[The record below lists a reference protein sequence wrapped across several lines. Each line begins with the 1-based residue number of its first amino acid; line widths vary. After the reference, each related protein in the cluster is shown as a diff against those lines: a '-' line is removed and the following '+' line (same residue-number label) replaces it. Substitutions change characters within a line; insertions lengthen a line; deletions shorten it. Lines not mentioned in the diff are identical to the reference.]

1 MKDVKFV
8 DNEMFKT
15 IAEDEGLYYAV
26 MDYVDP
32 ETIEDEALSR
42 KVKNV
47 RYLMNEIKEY
57 IERDENK

>member
-8 DNEMFKT
+8 DNETFKT

-32 ETIEDEALSR
+32 NTIENASLR
-42 KVKNV
+42 QKVVAARYYMNV
-47 RYLMNEIKEY
+47 VKDY
-57 IERDENK
+57 IERDDNK